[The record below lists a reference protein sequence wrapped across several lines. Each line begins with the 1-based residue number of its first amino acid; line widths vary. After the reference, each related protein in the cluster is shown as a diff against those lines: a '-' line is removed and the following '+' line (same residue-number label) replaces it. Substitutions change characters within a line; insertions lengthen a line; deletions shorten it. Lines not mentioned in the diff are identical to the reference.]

1 MAPPLPTDVAPMRLD
16 QRIAV
21 AVLALFAAV
30 PAGATSSLSF
40 DGGGYSI
47 EFEVGEGT
55 RPMIASVRLHAP
67 GDREGVAL
75 ARDLVTVE
83 AFDVVRRVLVLH
95 HAAGTDGVAAF
106 TLSVH
111 GSDAVFETGTRRAT
125 STFDWSM

>member
-47 EFEVGEGT
+47 EFEVGDRLGALPCAG
-55 RPMIASVRLHAP
+55 RP
-67 GDREGVAL
+67 
-75 ARDLVTVE
+75 
-83 AFDVVRRVLVLH
+83 
-95 HAAGTDGVAAF
+95 
-106 TLSVH
+106 
-111 GSDAVFETGTRRAT
+111 
-125 STFDWSM
+125 